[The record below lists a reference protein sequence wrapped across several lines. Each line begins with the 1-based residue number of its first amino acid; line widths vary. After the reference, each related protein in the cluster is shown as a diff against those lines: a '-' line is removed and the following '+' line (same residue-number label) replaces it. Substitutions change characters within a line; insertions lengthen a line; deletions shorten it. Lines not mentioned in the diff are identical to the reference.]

1 MKIKEM
7 FAELE
12 AAEANMNVI
21 DEMFDN
27 DPENEA
33 IENAWNRAYEKE
45 FEAFTNVVNEIVTIS
60 NSMIDNKTAAMMLR
74 AKRNELKN
82 LISRIA

>member
-60 NSMIDNKTAAMMLR
+60 NGMIDNKTAAMMLR
-74 AKRNELKN
+74 AKRN
-82 LISRIA
+82 